1 MQQEDPAFYWLAMA
15 RIRGVGTRTWLHL
28 LRSFK
33 SAEAIF
39 TAENASLADHGLNDD
54 SIQSLKNPDWNL
66 IDSDLVWLA
75 DPCNHLLTWNDRRYP
90 TLLRQIHD
98 PPPVLYVRGDPGVLD
113 QLQISIVGSRN
124 PSADGRR
131 NAREFARNLC
141 GYGLTI
147 TSGLATGLDT
157 CAHLGALDVS
167 GRTIAVFGSG
177 LDVIYPA
184 GNQSLAENLV
194 RSGALVSE
202 YPPGTRPLPV
212 HFPKRNRIISGLSV
226 GTLVVE
232 ATLSSGSLITAG
244 CALEQGREVFAI
256 PGSIHNPLSRGCHRI
271 IRDGAKLVESV
282 DDILVEI
289 IPSLAVTNQAGHEP
303 AKNDKNL
310 ERLDGNTKLLLDNIG
325 LQPVGVDILVSETGM
340 EAGRVTATLL
350 VLELDGL
357 IEQVPGGEYVRS
369 NG

>member
-54 SIQSLKNPDWNL
+54 SIQSLKQPDRNR
-66 IDSDLVWLA
+66 IDSDLEWLA
-75 DPCNHLLTWNDRRYP
+75 DPCNHLLTWNDQCYP
-90 TLLRQIHD
+90 ALLRQIHD

-325 LQPVGVDILVSETGM
+325 LQPVGVDTLVSETGM